1 MEEVKKIWLDY
12 KEYTINVINLLK
24 KDEFDNLEDEI
35 EKMQL
40 ILNKLISFPEQ
51 KEESKKI
58 YENLKIEELQNKAE
72 EIIRAKSFYIKEKLE
87 EISKGKRA
95 TSAYGKLPYGAAIFS
110 KKI

>member
-12 KEYTINVINLLK
+12 KKHTINIINLLEK
-24 KDEFDNLEDEI
+24 EQFDNLEDEI
-35 EKMQL
+35 EKRQL
-40 ILNKLISFPEQ
+40 TLNKLSSFPEQ

-58 YENLKIEELQNKAE
+58 YENLKIQELQNKAE
-72 EIIRAKSFYIKEKLE
+72 EIIKEKSFSIKEKLE
-87 EISKGKRA
+87 EISRSKRA